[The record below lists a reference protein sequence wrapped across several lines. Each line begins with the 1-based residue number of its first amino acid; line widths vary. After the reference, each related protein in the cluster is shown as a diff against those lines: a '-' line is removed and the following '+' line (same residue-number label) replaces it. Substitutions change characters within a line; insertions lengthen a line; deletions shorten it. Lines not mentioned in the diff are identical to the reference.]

1 MQRKPLVL
9 LCVAGLGVCGFYAF
23 RPDTLFWGR
32 TVNESFP
39 AEPTSSD
46 GSVVLAGRFHGVAHE
61 TSGTATIHRL
71 ADGKR
76 VLRLTG
82 FKTSNGPDVRVRL
95 GKAADATDSATVKA
109 AGSVEV
115 AKLKGNVGD
124 QNYDLPADLD
134 LSEYRSVTI
143 WCNRFGVN
151 FGTAPLTSAP

>member
-1 MQRKPLVL
+1 MTRKPLVL
-9 LCVAGLGVCGFYAF
+9 LCVAGLGVGFYVF
-23 RPDTLFWGR
+23 RPDTLLWGR

-39 AEPTSSD
+39 AATDASG
-46 GSVVLAGRFHGVAHE
+46 GSVLLAGRFHSVAHE

-95 GKAADATDSATVKA
+95 GKAADATDSETVKT

-115 AKLKGNVGD
+115 APLKGTEGD
-124 QNYDLPADLD
+124 QNYDLPGDLD
-134 LSEYRSVTI
+134 VAAYRSVVI

-151 FGTAPLTSAP
+151 FGTAPLSTN

>member
-9 LCVAGLGVCGFYAF
+9 LCVAGLGVGFYLF
-23 RPDTLFWGR
+23 RPDTLLWSQK
-32 TVNESFP
+32 VNESFP
-39 AEPTSSD
+39 A
-46 GSVVLAGRFHGVAHE
+46 GSAALEGSKVLLSGRFHGAAHE
-61 TSGTATIHRL
+61 TSGSATILRL

-95 GKAADATDSATVKA
+95 GKAADATDSETVKS

-115 AKLKGNVGD
+115 APLKGNVGD

-134 LSEYRSVTI
+134 LAAFKSVTI

-151 FGTAPLTSAP
+151 FGTAPLSAN

>member
-1 MQRKPLVL
+1 MRRKPLLL
-9 LCVAGLGVCGFYAF
+9 LCVAGLGVGFYLF
-23 RPDTLFWGR
+23 RPDTLLWGR

-39 AEPTSSD
+39 ATSDASD
-46 GSVVLAGRFHGVAHE
+46 GSALLSGRFHGVAHE

-95 GKAADATDSATVKA
+95 AKAADPMDNDGVKS

-115 AKLKGNVGD
+115 APLKGTEGD

-134 LSEYRSVTI
+134 VSAFHSVVI

-151 FGTAPLTSAP
+151 FGTAPLTAN